1 MNGLIKK
8 EKSNRAFRIKVFIPL
23 ILISIISISL
33 YLSFLQ
39 TNIQEQRQDLLESK
53 HAIFSAEL
61 SSYEIDQ
68 YSDAIDSFNK
78 VLQEPNNVTA
88 QFWKGSSLNGAGMYS
103 NAHESFTQILQN
115 KPNYTDALYGDGLSL
130 YNLERYNE
138 AIDQFDRF
146 LAVEPSNTDALLYK
160 GIFPSKFRQI

>member
-8 EKSNRAFRIKVFIPL
+8 EKSNRAFRIKVFVPL

-61 SSYEIDQ
+61 SSYEID
-68 YSDAIDSFNK
+68 N
-78 VLQEPNNVTA
+78 
-88 QFWKGSSLNGAGMYS
+88 
-103 NAHESFTQILQN
+103 ILM
-115 KPNYTDALYGDGLSL
+115 L
-130 YNLERYNE
+130 
-138 AIDQFDRF
+138 
-146 LAVEPSNTDALLYK
+146 
-160 GIFPSKFRQI
+160 